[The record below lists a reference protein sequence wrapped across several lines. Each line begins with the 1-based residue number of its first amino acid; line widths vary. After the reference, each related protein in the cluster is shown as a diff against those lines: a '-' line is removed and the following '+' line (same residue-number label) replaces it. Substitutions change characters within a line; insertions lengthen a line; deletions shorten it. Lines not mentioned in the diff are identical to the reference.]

1 MFKRKAGIGAQS
13 MPTSE
18 DLAKWGAYELSFEE
32 LLEVNGENETGAR
45 GDPEG
50 EARPVREEV
59 RRRVL
64 REESRINHRTAE

>member
-32 LLEVNGENETGAR
+32 LLEVNGGKR
-45 GDPEG
+45 DRSGG
-50 EARPVREEV
+50 KF
-59 RRRVL
+59 RRRKIVRFGRKL
-64 REESRINHRTAE
+64 VEGFFGKRFK

>member
-32 LLEVNGENETGAR
+32 LLEVNGGK
-45 GDPEG
+45 
-50 EARPVREEV
+50 RE
-59 RRRVL
+59 
-64 REESRINHRTAE
+64 